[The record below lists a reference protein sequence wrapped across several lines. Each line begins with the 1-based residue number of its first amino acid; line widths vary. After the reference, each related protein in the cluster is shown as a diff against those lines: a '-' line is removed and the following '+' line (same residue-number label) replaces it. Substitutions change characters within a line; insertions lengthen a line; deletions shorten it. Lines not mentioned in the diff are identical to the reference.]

1 MQKTYDMT
9 RNSYNVGS
17 ADLLSL
23 QSAEV
28 NLYQAKYNVE
38 NQRYTIISGL
48 LDLENSLG
56 LEFGSFSK
64 VENK

>member
-1 MQKTYDMT
+1 MT
-9 RNSYNVGS
+9 RNSYKEDS
-17 ADLLSL
+17 ADVLTE